1 MIFLKKYKPLFLILI
16 CIVLMYAIHRSLTFL
31 LEWNSVYAGFRFSL
45 EKLYLCFGLASLLII
60 FVLLK
65 VKQRNFDQIGMA
77 FMALITIKMFV
88 FYFVFKSVISSEISE
103 TEWERTNF
111 IILFMAFLILETV
124 VSAQILKSQEKK

>member
-45 EKLYLCFGLASLLII
+45 EKLYLCFGLAFLLII

>member
-16 CIVLMYAIHRSLTFL
+16 CVVLMYAIHRSLTFL

-88 FYFVFKSVISSEISE
+88 FYFIFKSVISSEISE

-124 VSAQILKSQEKK
+124 VSSQILKSQEKK